1 MTLTLRL
8 EGQEKVFTLDF
19 ISARMLRRTIEI
31 SKTVNFSDI
40 SAEELDTMVG
50 YLVQLYGNQFSVD
63 EVYDGLS
70 ATELVPTL
78 VRCIQEVVG
87 ELGEVTSGDEKND

>member
-1 MTLTLRL
+1 MTLTLQV
-8 EGQEKVFTLDF
+8 EGKEKVFTLDF

-31 SKTVNFSDI
+31 SKTVNFNDI
-40 SAEELDTMVG
+40 SVEELDTMVG
-50 YLVQLYGNQFSVD
+50 YLVQLYGYQFSVD

-87 ELGEVTSGDEKND
+87 ELGEVTSGEGKND